1 MYSIKIQSV
10 EKSSYVQTGEDF
22 LDVTVGIY
30 DGKKIVDTRKYGY
43 AIEATKEDIL
53 ADLQKVVETYS
64 LEQETKVE
72 QAEVDARYAQADET
86 IESLTGEKIS
96 LEE

>member
-30 DGKKIVDTRKYGY
+30 DGKKLVDTRKYGY